1 MIKFIILGNEY
12 NKRAPSGFMGMRG
25 KKDYDDEGDAFIDKR
40 APSGFMGMRGKK
52 LYEDMTEELKRA
64 QMSGF
69 FGVRG
74 KKQPSRSGFF
84 GMRGKKYPY
93 EFRGK
98 FVGVRGKKS
107 SNEIGDYGYLNGHL
121 GNDQELAQLAEG
133 LDLNQ
138 LMLLLTDNNDV
149 SWDDGN
155 EYLGQERV

>member
-1 MIKFIILGNEY
+1 
-12 NKRAPSGFMGMRG
+12 MGMRG
-25 KKDYDDEGDAFIDKR
+25 KKEYDYDLDSSSDYMDKR

-52 LYEDMTEELKRA
+52 SYESLITDLKRA

-69 FGVRG
+69 FGMRG
-74 KKQPSRSGFF
+74 KKQPARSGFF

-107 SNEIGDYGYLNGHL
+107 SNEVGNYGYLNGNL
-121 GNDQELAQLAEG
+121 GNDEQFKKLAEG

-138 LMLLLTDNNDV
+138 LMLLLTENDDSFLDNA
-149 SWDDGN
+149 N
-155 EYLGQERV
+155 EYLGYKF

>member
-1 MIKFIILGNEY
+1 
-12 NKRAPSGFMGMRG
+12 MGMRG
-25 KKDYDDEGDAFIDKR
+25 KKDFEDDVDTYNSYMDKR

-52 LYEDMTEELKRA
+52 TFETIAEEMKRA

-69 FGVRG
+69 FGMRG
-74 KKQPSRSGFF
+74 KKQPSRSSFF

-107 SNEIGDYGYLNGHL
+107 SNEVGDYGYLNGNL
-121 GNDQELAQLAEG
+121 GNDHSLSHLSEG

-138 LMLLLTDNNDV
+138 LMLLLTENSDASLGN
-149 SWDDGN
+149 GN
-155 EYLGQERV
+155 EYFEDRV

>member
-1 MIKFIILGNEY
+1 MVHT
-12 NKRAPSGFMGMRG
+12 
-25 KKDYDDEGDAFIDKR
+25 DKR

-52 LYEDMTEELKRA
+52 EFDDYMNKRTP
-64 QMSGF
+64 SGF

-74 KKQPSRSGFF
+74 KKNYDTFIDETKRAPPSGFFGMRGKKQPARSGFF

-107 SNEIGDYGYLNGHL
+107 SNEIDDLEDDVRL
-121 GNDQELAQLAEG
+121 PQQ

-138 LMLLLTDNNDV
+138 LMLLLTENNVDNSGFYQQD
-149 SWDDGN
+149 
-155 EYLGQERV
+155 

>member
-1 MIKFIILGNEY
+1 MKSVPHQDSWECV
-12 NKRAPSGFMGMRG
+12 G
-25 KKDYDDEGDAFIDKR
+25 KKDYDYENEAYNSAYMDKR

-52 LYEDMTEELKRA
+52 SFETMAEEMKRA

-69 FGVRG
+69 FGMRG
-74 KKQPSRSGFF
+74 KKQPSRSSFF

-107 SNEIGDYGYLNGHL
+107 SNEVGDYGYLNGHL
-121 GNDQELAQLAEG
+121 GNDLSLSQLAEG

-149 SWDDGN
+149 SWGNGN
-155 EYLGQERV
+155 EYLAQEHV